1 MFGQLFGKHLV
12 NKGILTE
19 AEYREAIQ
27 EHLGRRVKIG
37 TIAMAEGYLSQEQV
51 DEIHRQQRQ
60 FDKFFGD
67 IAMEREWLTKE
78 QVDELL
84 AKQGSPYLQFLEVL
98 LDMGKLTISEMDQ
111 EFLEFQKENGFS
123 DEDMYALKHDDFESL
138 VPIYAFSSKPY
149 VTDIAS
155 LVLRNINRFVT
166 RDFYIGK
173 IEHVGRMDYKCLAGQ
188 ELIGEHNVAL
198 AIMGEEQW
206 DAFLKV
212 ASACAEENFTRVE
225 EDALDAACEFIN
237 CCNGLFVSKMS
248 EKDVELDMEP
258 VYAFQDQEI
267 YGEVYLVPIF
277 IEGKEI
283 KLVIAVDTEAELGQI
298 PHKFSYEKR
307 ESSVAI
313 GLAKGTVVVVDDSKL
328 SRKILRNMLEEEG
341 YAVVAEATDGEEAI
355 SAYLQYKPD
364 VMTMDITMPNMN
376 GIESIREILS
386 IDRNA
391 KIIMISAAGQQK
403 KIIEALKLGAQRF
416 ITKPFEKNEVI
427 SCVESIVKSKFRK

>member
-19 AEYREAIQ
+19 TEYREAIQ

-37 TIAMAEGYLSQEQV
+37 TIAVAEGYLSEEQV
-51 DEIHRQQRQ
+51 EEIHRQQRQ

-149 VTDIAS
+149 VTDLAS
-155 LVLRNINRFVT
+155 LVLRNINRFVS

-188 ELIGEHNVAL
+188 EMIGEHNVAL

-212 ASACAEENFTRVE
+212 ASACAEENFTSVE

-237 CCNGLFVSKMS
+237 CCNGLFVSRMS

-386 IDRNA
+386 IDPGA

-403 KIIEALKLGAQRF
+403 KIIEALKLGARRF

-427 SCVESIVKSKFRK
+427 SCVESIVRSKFRK

>member
-12 NKGILTE
+12 KKGILTE

-51 DEIHRQQRQ
+51 DDIHRQQRQ
-60 FDKFFGD
+60 FDRFFGD
-67 IAMEREWLTKE
+67 IAMQCKWLTKE

-98 LDMGKLTISEMDQ
+98 LDMGKMTISEMDK

-149 VTDIAS
+149 VTDLAS
-155 LVLRNINRFVT
+155 LVLRNINRFVS

-188 ELIGEHNVAL
+188 EMVGDHNVAL

-212 ASACAEENFTRVE
+212 ASACAEENFTSIE

-237 CCNGLFVSKMS
+237 CCNGLFVSRMS

-267 YGEVYLVPIF
+267 YGEVYLVPVF

-386 IDRNA
+386 IDPSA

-403 KIIEALKLGAQRF
+403 KIIEALKIGAQRF